1 MDTSAAFCI
10 HILFFGGVDHD
21 RIKGISVD
29 EWKKKICEEAERLR
43 PQLIELS
50 HSIHDEPEIG
60 FQEFKSS
67 AKICDFLEKQ
77 GFETERDYCD
87 LPTSFKA
94 VKKGTGK
101 GPVVAFLAEYDAL
114 RGVGHGSR
122 PQCDRPPV
130 LPVHLL
136 LWQKYL
142 WKWEL
147 QEK

>member
-1 MDTSAAFCI
+1 MTE
-10 HILFFGGVDHD
+10 
-21 RIKGISVD
+21 IKGISVD

-43 PQLIELS
+43 PQLIQLS

-101 GPVVAFLAEYDAL
+101 GPVVAVFG
-114 RGVGHGSR
+114 RI
-122 PQCDRPPV
+122 
-130 LPVHLL
+130 
-136 LWQKYL
+136 
-142 WKWEL
+142 
-147 QEK
+147 